1 MHNAVT
7 WYPVHKRKALRA
19 KAKQRRVKKSKL
31 PSNFPVNEDLSSGEN
46 CAIWNTD
53 YNGNPTTKQYDIP
66 GGVRRYRTA
75 SKSGDYTGPKPKPMP
90 YPPPQRSLNV
100 TRGFVRE
107 TLGQYV
113 NTASQGQY
121 LGGRSGF
128 YDMTKVN
135 NLDPYFPKP
144 QDLVS
149 PSDTYTKL
157 LLKIKDQSV
166 NLAQAFAERGQTTNL
181 FASTAR
187 RLATAAFMLRK
198 GNWVE
203 ASRHL
208 GYDLTRGQ
216 RRRLANNALLWSK
229 DQRKLLANSWLEL
242 QYGWRPL
249 IDDVFGSVE
258 AIAKANI
265 EGGLVLSK
273 SARVSPDPR
282 TYSRQNIKKVNPFI
296 YGITEYVDGVRTVS
310 AKTRTKVW
318 FRSRS
323 NTLVST
329 LADVGITN
337 PAVLVWELLPY
348 SFVVDWCLPVGN
360 WLNTFDAT
368 AGHEFLAG
376 YTATEYQYR
385 DTITGRHGY
394 RVESSQSYT
403 RTALTGFP
411 RAPIPSFKNPIG
423 PEHVANAMAL
433 LQLAFLRRPQDIV
446 VK

>member
-1 MHNAVT
+1 MHNTVT
-7 WYPVHKRKALRA
+7 WYPVRKRKALRA

-31 PSNFPVNEDLSSGEN
+31 PSNFPVNEDTSSSVD
-46 CAIWNTD
+46 CAVWNTG
-53 YNGNPTTKQYDIP
+53 YNGEPKTKSYDMVP
-66 GGVRRYRTA
+66 GVRRTRTA
-75 SKSGDYTGPKPKPMP
+75 TKTGDFTGPKPKPMP

-100 TRGFVRE
+100 NRYFERE

-121 LGGRSGF
+121 LGIRSGF
-128 YDMTKVN
+128 RDMTGLK
-135 NLDPYFPKP
+135 NLDQIFPKP
-144 QDLVS
+144 SDLVS
-149 PSDTYTKL
+149 VSDVHTKL

-181 FASTAR
+181 FATTAR

-198 GNWVE
+198 GNWVD

-216 RRRLANNALLWSK
+216 RRRLANNAILNSN

-249 IDDVFGSVE
+249 VDDVFGSAE

-273 SARVSPDPR
+273 SVSLRPDPR
-282 TYSRQNIKKVNPFI
+282 VYTRQNIKQINPAI
-296 YGITEYVDGVRTVS
+296 YGITEYVDGVRNVS

-318 FRSRS
+318 YRSRS
-323 NTLVST
+323 NTMTST

-337 PAVLVWELLPY
+337 PAVLAWELLPY
-348 SFVVDWCLPVGN
+348 SFVVDWFLPVGN

-368 AGHEFLAG
+368 VGHEFIAG

-385 DTITGRHGY
+385 DTMTGRHGY
-394 RVESSQSYT
+394 RVESSQTYT
-403 RTALTGFP
+403 RTPLTGFP
-411 RAPIPSFKNPIG
+411 SAPIPSFKNPIG

-433 LQLAFLRRPQDIV
+433 LQLAFLRAKMPKI
-446 VK
+446 